1 MDEISLVDGLKGIT
15 DGELEYTRDCL
26 QFYTSKSLKK
36 HKPLTW
42 LPWKY
47 PGHPAYSS
55 FGTNISDR
63 KFRELIDLF
72 RIEVE
77 KMDRLNNQWAE
88 VFTRF
93 FGVSQPQTAR
103 EQDKFARKIRNHRK
117 RKGPTWM
124 EEAECQQLLDT
135 MRPIIDEI
143 ERLKPQIDQSLI
155 RVYGHLLV
163 TDEDMGDERAKDL
176 IDIVDGIPD
185 SNPKKAIKLLRK
197 ALSYGETGIQASKAY
212 LGLGMRYEDLGDID
226 QAIENY
232 GRVLDAYDPF
242 GMVYFWRGRLYF
254 QQQKWKEA
262 RSDFEKALAFPLE
275 DGLSS
280 PEREEAE
287 HYLEKLKNFGEY

>member
-1 MDEISLVDGLKGIT
+1 MDEISFVHALKGRT
-15 DGELEYTRDCL
+15 DGIFLYITQDCL
-26 QFYTSKSLKK
+26 RFYTSKSLKK
-36 HKPLTW
+36 HIPLTW
-42 LPWKY
+42 LPWEFQRHTVY
-47 PGHPAYSS
+47 NS
-55 FGTNISDR
+55 FNANISDS

-77 KMDRLNNQWAE
+77 KMDRLNNQWSE

-93 FGVSQPQTAR
+93 FGVSQPKTER

-124 EEAECQQLLDT
+124 EEAECQQLLVA
-135 MRPIIDEI
+135 MHLIINEI
-143 ERLKPQIDQSLI
+143 ERLKPQIDQSLN

-185 SNPKKAIKLLRK
+185 SNPQKAIKLLRK
-197 ALSYGETGIQASKAY
+197 ALGYGETGIQASKAY

-232 GRVLDAYDPF
+232 SNALTAYEPF
-242 GMVYFWRGRLYF
+242 GMVHFWRGRLYF

-262 RSDFEKALAFPLE
+262 RADFEKALVFPIE
-275 DGLSS
+275 DGLPS
-280 PEREEAE
+280 PEKEEAE
-287 HYLEKLKNFGEY
+287 HYLEKLKNFGE